1 MIHKPIQFKDLSL
14 SFPHK
19 TCFDDFNVQINSGD
33 RIAVIGRNG
42 SGKSMLL
49 KMVRTA
55 VENINDITA
64 AYIPQIINDFNS
76 LSGGQRFNASLT
88 EALSSDPTVLLLDEP
103 TNHLDRQNRKS
114 LMRMLQSY
122 RGTLIVVSHDT
133 ELLRSCIDTLWHIDR
148 GKIHVFSGSYDN
160 YVRERNHQKAS
171 LEQEVAHLNREK
183 KEIHRALMKEQKR
196 AAKSKAQGAKS
207 IDRRKWPTIVSHAK
221 AGRAEETSGR
231 KKSAIDHERQDLNEK
246 LSILR
251 LPEIIQPKFSL
262 SHEEVKDGVVLSVHE
277 GAIGYHGS
285 ERLISNINLSLF
297 SKGRLAITGGNGSGK
312 TTIVRAILGDPI
324 VERVGDWY
332 VPKNQ
337 NIGYLDQHYK
347 TLSSNKSVL
356 ESLSEVMPSWS
367 PGEVRRHLNDFLFRK
382 NEEVNTFVYQLSGG
396 EKARLSL
403 ALIAAK
409 PPKLLILDEITN
421 NLDLETRNHVV
432 EVLKDYPG
440 TMIVISH
447 ETDFLTEIGVHNFYE
462 VGKDAR

>member
-1 MIHKPIQFKDLSL
+1 
-14 SFPHK
+14 
-19 TCFDDFNVQINSGD
+19 
-33 RIAVIGRNG
+33 
-42 SGKSMLL
+42 
-49 KMVRTA
+49 
-55 VENINDITA
+55 
-64 AYIPQIINDFNS
+64 
-76 LSGGQRFNASLT
+76 
-88 EALSSDPTVLLLDEP
+88 
-103 TNHLDRQNRKS
+103 
-114 LMRMLQSY
+114 
-122 RGTLIVVSHDT
+122 
-133 ELLRSCIDTLWHIDR
+133 
-148 GKIHVFSGSYDN
+148 
-160 YVRERNHQKAS
+160 
-171 LEQEVAHLNREK
+171 
-183 KEIHRALMKEQKR
+183 MKEQKR